1 MIDQAAGLRA
11 MHADAPTG
19 LAPLEGTQACVI
31 GSGKGGVG
39 KSLLAGLLAA
49 ALARRGRRTLLVD
62 GAQNQGNQH
71 VLFGVRPVASLEALL
86 QGERAP
92 EDLLVPLTDH
102 LGLLPA
108 DSGAETLYGLG
119 PIDRAR
125 LHQRV
130 TRLWDDYEHV
140 IVDGGPGLES
150 VVRAAAI
157 RAGRLTVVTTPDPA
171 ALSDAYA
178 LLKIVHL
185 QVPSIHI
192 GVMVNRVAADDEPQ
206 LVFDRLQLAALRFL
220 GRGLEDLGA
229 VPESESLR
237 AAARR
242 PGTVLGIESAG
253 VEAWAD
259 RLASAT
265 AEPAGHEGDQAR
277 GQWG

>member
-11 MHADAPTG
+11 LHAEAPVAT
-19 LAPLEGTQACVI
+19 LPPDGTSACVI

-39 KSLLAGLLAA
+39 KSLLSGMLAA
-49 ALARRGRRTLLVD
+49 ALARRGLRTLLVD

-71 VLFGVRPVASLEALL
+71 VLFGVRPVAPLESLMH
-86 QGERAP
+86 GERTP
-92 EDLLVPLTDH
+92 DELLVPLAPGLD
-102 LGLLPA
+102 LLPA
-108 DSGAETLYGLG
+108 DSGAELLYGLG

-130 TRLWDDYEHV
+130 TRLWDDYDRV

-157 RAGRLTVVTTPDPA
+157 RAGHLTVITTPDPA

-185 QVPSIHI
+185 QVPSIQI
-192 GVMVNRVAADDEPQ
+192 GVMVNRASADDEPQ
-206 LVFDRLQLAALRFL
+206 LVFDRLQLAASRFL

-237 AAARR
+237 TAARR
-242 PGTVLGIESAG
+242 PGTVLDLQSAA
-253 VEAWAD
+253 VEAWAE
-259 RLASAT
+259 RLVSVSAGAS
-265 AEPAGHEGDQAR
+265 GHEGDQTR
-277 GQWG
+277 GQRE

>member
-1 MIDQAAGLRA
+1 MIDQASGLRA
-11 MHADAPTG
+11 MHAAAPPAHE
-19 LAPLEGTQACVI
+19 APEGTAACVI

-39 KSLLAGLLAA
+39 KSLLAGMLAA
-49 ALARRGRRTLLVD
+49 ALARRGLRTLLVD

-71 VLFGVRPVASLEALL
+71 VLFGVRPVAPLESLL
-86 QGERAP
+86 QGERAAH
-92 EDLLVPLTDH
+92 ELLVPLTPMLD
-102 LGLLPA
+102 LLPA
-108 DSGAETLYGLG
+108 DSGAEVLYGLG

-130 TRLWDDYEHV
+130 SRLWDDYEHV

-157 RAGRLTVVTTPDPA
+157 RAGRLTVVTTPDPT

-192 GVMVNRVAADDEPQ
+192 GVMVNRGTADDDPQ
-206 LVFDRLQLAALRFL
+206 LVFDRLQLAASRFL
-220 GRGLEDLGA
+220 GRELEDLGS
-229 VPESESLR
+229 VPESETLR
-237 AAARR
+237 SAARR
-242 PGTVLGIESAG
+242 PGTVLEIESEG
-253 VEAWAD
+253 VEAWAE

-265 AEPAGHEGDQAR
+265 AGVSGHEGDQTR
-277 GQWG
+277 GQLA